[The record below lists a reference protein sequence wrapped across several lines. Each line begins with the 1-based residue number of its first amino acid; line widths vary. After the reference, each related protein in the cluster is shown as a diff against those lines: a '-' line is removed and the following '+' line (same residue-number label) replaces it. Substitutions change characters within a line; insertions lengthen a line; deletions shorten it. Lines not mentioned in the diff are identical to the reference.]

1 MRYALLMYADPT
13 HTVAMTDAQ
22 LAEVKRKHEAL
33 GEELGPRLV
42 GGAGL
47 ALPHETTLVR
57 ASGVTSGP
65 IAGDVVEHLTAYYE
79 VETTLEHAREI
90 AARILDHHV
99 TSVEVRFIHD
109 HV

>member
-1 MRYALLMYADPT
+1 MRYALLMYADPA
-13 HTVAMTDAQ
+13 HTVAMTSEQ
-22 LAEVKRKHEAL
+22 LEEVKRKHEAL
-33 GEELGPRLV
+33 GEELGERLV

-47 ALPHETTLVR
+47 ALPHETVLVR
-57 ASGVTSGP
+57 PGRVTAGP
-65 IAGDVVEHLTAYYE
+65 IADAVEHLTAYYE
-79 VETTLEHAREI
+79 IETTPEHAREI